1 MKIMHISESIS
12 SHAGGLQFTATG
24 LASSFKAAGND
35 VLFVAGKDDGGLEV
49 IDVKCLFLEK
59 KGVSKLKYLAGLTA
73 ALNEFKPDI
82 IVQHGLWSLFNLQI
96 TLWAKKNKTNYIIV
110 PHGMLDPYILNKNKL
125 QKIVFLALFQ
135 KDNLR
140 NAKFIRVLNENE
152 NEHVKAIVNNKT
164 IVAPNAIKE
173 LHPMKGVPRVN
184 DQVCFL
190 GRIDHKKGV
199 LELCSAWS
207 QLKAEGGIS
216 QSAVLKI
223 AGWASDKK
231 YLNIFTST
239 IACEPSIQYIGSA
252 FSDDKVRLLSESGAF
267 ILPSKGEGLPT
278 SVLEAWSCGAL
289 VIMTPEC
296 NFNEDVF
303 VDRAIKTGPD
313 IESIKSSLSEY
324 FSIGNKERTNT
335 VETAFVYVKEYTWPK
350 IGNKILL
357 EMKL

>member
-24 LASSFKAAGND
+24 LASSFKAAGNK
-35 VLFVAGKDDGGLEV
+35 VLFVAGKDDGCLEA
-49 IDVKCLFLEK
+49 IDVNCLFLDK
-59 KGVSKLKYLAGLTA
+59 KGVLKLKYLSGLTT

-82 IVQHGLWSLFNLQI
+82 IVQHGLWSLFNYQI
-96 TLWAKKNKTNYIIV
+96 TRWARNNKTDYIIV
-110 PHGMLDPYILNKNKL
+110 PHGMLDPYILNKNKF
-125 QKIVFLALFQ
+125 QKAIFLAMFQ
-135 KDNLR
+135 RKNLR

-164 IVAPNAIKE
+164 IVAPNAIQE
-173 LHPMKGVPRVN
+173 LNPIKGVKKVN

-199 LELCSAWS
+199 LELCSAWK
-207 QLKAEGGIS
+207 QLKMDGDIPQTS
-216 QSAVLKI
+216 VLKI

-231 YLNIFTST
+231 YLNAFTSA
-239 IACEPSIQYIGSA
+239 IANEESIQYLGSA
-252 FSDDKVRLLSESGAF
+252 FSDDKVKLLSESGAF

-296 NFNEDVF
+296 NFNKEVF
-303 VDRAIKTGPD
+303 FDRAIRTGSD
-313 IESIKSSLSEY
+313 IESIKSSLKEY
-324 FSIGNKERTNT
+324 FSIGNLERASIIEASCT
-335 VETAFVYVKEYTWPK
+335 YVKEYTWPK
-350 IGNKILL
+350 IGKKILL
-357 EMKL
+357 EMKR